1 MPVVINSRFTP
12 LTYDEITKPLIQQT
26 EAQQAMEEAYAT
38 ASDKAAEVMAEANQQ
53 TDPIAYNKLR
63 AYSEDLQ
70 KQADALM
77 SKGLHSGSRRAL
89 LDMRRRY
96 GQEIAPLQKAAETR
110 KEWAKEQQQARLKN
124 PNLRFQNDAS
134 MMSLADIAA
143 NPSIGYG
150 NVVDLDHIYSQAAT
164 IGKALDAAAQEL
176 IITGK
181 LDKYSNIVT
190 QMGIP
195 IDDILDP
202 NKRVSNVQKAMQS
215 LFDLSGVG
223 SWGDT
228 KIVNETWNAIILGT
242 IAGMQGKKLDVS
254 ADFGER
260 LKAQTEAAIDKA
272 IARKGDGSIDLGK
285 YISDG
290 NGNYIDP
297 VHRFKFRLDDDG
309 NPVFV
314 GYMPSSSTSNRGGGS
329 STGSTHDIYISGT
342 ADSMASIDTDPTPI
356 VNVPSHVK
364 AQAGENQEDMQYYA
378 IRDKKGKII
387 GYRKVQVRGVISTQ
401 EDAGGNYGNE

>member
-1 MPVVINSRFTP
+1 MPVVINSKFTP

-26 EAQQAMEEAYAT
+26 EAQQAMEDAYA
-38 ASDKAAEVMAEANQQ
+38 AVSDKAAEVMAEANQQ

-70 KQADALM
+70 KQADALI
-77 SKGLHSGSRRAL
+77 SKGLQSGSRRAL

-96 GQEIAPLQKAAETR
+96 GQEIIPLQKAAETR
-110 KEWAKEQQQARLKN
+110 KEWAKEQQQALLRN
-124 PNLRFQNDAS
+124 PNLRFQNNAS
-134 MMSLADIAA
+134 MMKLTDIAT

-150 NVVDLDHIYSQAAT
+150 NVVDLDHMYNQAAT

-176 IITGK
+176 TVTGK
-181 LDKYSNIVT
+181 LDKYSNIVA
-190 QMGIP
+190 QMGIS

-202 NKRVSNVQKAMQS
+202 NKRDSNVQKAMQS

-228 KIVNETWNAIILGT
+228 KTANETWNAITLGT
-242 IAGMQGKKLDVS
+242 IAGMQGKKLDIS

-260 LKAQTEAAIDKA
+260 LKAQTEAAIDKT
-272 IARKGDGSIDLGK
+272 IARKSDGSIDLGK

-297 VHRFKFRLDDDG
+297 IHRFKFRLDDNG

-314 GYMPSSSTSNRGGGS
+314 GYMPSTSSSISGS
-329 STGSTHDIYISGT
+329 SAGFTRDIYISGT
-342 ADSMASIDTDPTPI
+342 ADDEVYVVDTDPTPI
-356 VNVPSHVK
+356 VDVPNSVK

-378 IRDKKGKII
+378 IRYKNGNIK
-387 GYRKVQVRGVISTQ
+387 GYRKVQVRGAISTQ
-401 EDAGGNYGNE
+401 EGAVGDYGNE